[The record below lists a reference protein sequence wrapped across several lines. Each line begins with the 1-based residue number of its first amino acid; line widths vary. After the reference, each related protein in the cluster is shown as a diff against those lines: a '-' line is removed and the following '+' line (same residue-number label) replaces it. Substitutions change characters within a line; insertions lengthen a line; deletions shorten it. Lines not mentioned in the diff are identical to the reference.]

1 MSVVQTPPQKSFTE
15 LYRVLFFKVFWS
27 LPSFT
32 EIYRV
37 LPSFPYRPS
46 EKWGKYRRPPPK
58 KGLPSCTEFFFSK
71 SFALYRV
78 VPSFTEFFFVGLTE
92 CEETHQT
99 RNVYRVVP
107 SFLFVV
113 VPLVVVGVGH
123 CLDVLLLFCFVYF
136 YRIGRQYWTGRELI
150 ASGVYRVFF
159 YVFFL
164 FYRVFYGML
173 LLLLLLL
180 LLLWPF
186 FSTIEK
192 ENGNQS
198 DLLRPCCQRNVWW
211 DRIEWKKL
219 LKNQNNNNNFK
230 KKIK

>member
-1 MSVVQTPPQKSFTE
+1 MRKLQTP
-15 LYRVLFFKVFWS
+15 
-27 LPSFT
+27 
-32 EIYRV
+32 
-37 LPSFPYRPS
+37 
-46 EKWGKYRRPPPK
+46 PPPK

-180 LLLWPF
+180 WPF

-198 DLLRPCCQRNVWW
+198 DQLRPCCQRNVWW